1 MFRNAFF
8 KKDTKKLA
16 FFLKSFIMVG
26 KIWDFPCL
34 PIFFNH
40 FIMGMHFLISPY
52 LSSFKKHIRKP
63 LHGFTLVE
71 LIVVIVILSLLGAIG
86 LVSFSGYSSGARDS
100 TRVEDLTNMQKSLAI
115 SATTSV
121 NGKYPLPDNGVSVLS
136 GGVLINTQG
145 YAGKTT
151 LANIKFNGAGLDP
164 LDGQYYTY
172 STNKTQTGF
181 ALMAYLENAS
191 NLTLVSY
198 LPSFQ
203 RASAATVDYST
214 RYPAV
219 TGNPIGILLAS
230 GTNIPLQAST
240 STGIELTTNTSP
252 YIAYMAPKVT
262 VTSSVGTTL
271 ATAMATAGSGMT
283 STGTIVTLV
292 TGTCATL
299 PTNAAYYG
307 GLTAYTVSN
316 APIGTSLTANFSAG
330 VPSSNTCQFNCNGGY
345 SWNGSSCL
353 VSSVSGA
360 CTGLPANAVYYGSA
374 TSYTLAGAA
383 AGTSLTASYT
393 GGTLIPNSCMFSCGS
408 GYGWNGSSCVTTTV
422 TCAGTNVTQTSHK
435 CQFSYAGASQSLSVS

>member
-1 MFRNAFF
+1 MR
-8 KKDTKKLA
+8 
-16 FFLKSFIMVG
+16 
-26 KIWDFPCL
+26 
-34 PIFFNH
+34 IFFT
-40 FIMGMHFLISPY
+40 SPY

-71 LIVVIVILSLLGAIG
+71 LIVVIVILALLGTIG

-151 LANIKFNGAGLDP
+151 LSNIKFNGAGLDP

-214 RYPAV
+214 RFPAV
-219 TGNPIGILLAS
+219 TGNPIGILIAS
-230 GTNIPLQAST
+230 GSLQPLQAT
-240 STGIELTTNTSP
+240 ATAPIELTTSTAP
-252 YIAYMAPKVT
+252 YVAYIAPKV
-262 VTSSVGTTL
+262 VITSSVGNTI
-271 ATAMATAGSGMT
+271 AAAMSTAGSGMT
-283 STGTIVTLV
+283 STGSIPLLV
-292 TGTCATL
+292 TGTCTGLTA
-299 PTNAAYYG
+299 NASYYG
-307 GLTAYTVSN
+307 GLTSYPLSN
-316 APIGTSLTANFSAG
+316 APAGTSLTASFSAST
-330 VPSSNTCQFNCNGGY
+330 PSSNTCQFNCNSGY
-345 SWNGSSCL
+345 VWNGTACL
-353 VSSVSGA
+353 VPAVSGS
-360 CTGLPANAVYYGSA
+360 CTGLPANSVYYGNA
-374 TSYTLAGAA
+374 TSYTLSGAA

-393 GGTLIPNSCMFSCGS
+393 GGTLIPNSCMYACNGS
-408 GYGWNGSSCVTTTV
+408 SAWNGSSCVVITV
-422 TCAGTNVTQTSHK
+422 TCAGTNVTQTSHQ
-435 CQFSYAGASQSLSVS
+435 CVFNYV